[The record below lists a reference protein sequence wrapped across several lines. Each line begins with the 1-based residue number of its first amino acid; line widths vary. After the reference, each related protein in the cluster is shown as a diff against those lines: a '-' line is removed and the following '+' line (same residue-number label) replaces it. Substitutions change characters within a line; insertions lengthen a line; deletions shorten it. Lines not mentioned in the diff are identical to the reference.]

1 METPRTIGV
10 AGKVSRR
17 RIWLGVILVGV
28 GLLGHLL
35 AAQGIGGSA
44 IAYQHHILGF
54 FLILVVSGAIVAGLS
69 WLFWRG
75 RHDISL
81 LIIGAIQA
89 LLGLAVYLER
99 FNV

>member
-1 METPRTIGV
+1 METPIGV
-10 AGKVSRR
+10 AGKVGRR
-17 RIWLGVILVGV
+17 RVWLGAILVGV

-35 AAQGIGGSA
+35 AAQGMGP
-44 IAYQHHILGF
+44 IAYQHHIFGF

-75 RHDISL
+75 RHDITL